1 MRAGPLRPVAG
12 RRMRVKWMRKLRSSQ
27 EGYIYLLFGICW
39 LAYST
44 SYIGRL
50 NFSAAMPDII
60 ASTGISKSVIGVVG
74 SAFFLSYCAGQLLNG
89 FIGDKVRPHVMIA
102 TGMTGSGLC
111 NLAMGFAGGV
121 GSMTVIWCL
130 NGFLQ
135 SMIWSPIV
143 RTIGE
148 WFPNDYRKKAAANI
162 QTTTAVGTLAA
173 YALTSLLLL
182 LAGWRAA
189 FFAASLLVA
198 VVGVF
203 VFFAMRGVEARHRE
217 DRDRLFAAD
226 ALAET
231 GGREKD
237 VQQGKAPF
245 FSLVISAGLLVMAVP
260 IIANGIIKD
269 GVVMWVP
276 TFVSESFGL
285 SSSLS
290 VLLTM
295 VLPVVNLSGVYLAT
309 WLNRRLRNELMTSA
323 VLFGVCLASLALM
336 AFFPDKSVWLSLAS
350 LGVTTSAMLGINTM
364 LTGVVPIYF
373 AKYGRASSVTGFL
386 NAFVYVGSGV
396 SGMGIGAVAQ
406 RFGWSVTVWAWVG
419 VVFVGLAVCLLAA
432 AKWRRYLRAE
442 NA

>member
-1 MRAGPLRPVAG
+1 M
-12 RRMRVKWMRKLRSSQ
+12 KWIRKRRSSQ
-27 EGYIYLLFGICW
+27 EGYIYLLFGVCW

-121 GSMTVIWCL
+121 GSMAVIWCL

-173 YALTSLLLL
+173 YALTSLMLL

-189 FFAASLLVA
+189 FFAASLLVTA
-198 VVGVF
+198 AGIF

-226 ALAET
+226 ALEAEKD
-231 GGREKD
+231 REKGTHFKK
-237 VQQGKAPF
+237 VSF
-245 FSLVISAGLLVMAVP
+245 FSLVISGGLLVMAVP

-285 SSSLS
+285 SSSIS

-309 WLNRRLRNELMTSA
+309 WLNKRLRNELMTSA
-323 VLFGVCLASLALM
+323 ALFGVCLASLALM
-336 AFFPDKSVWLSLAS
+336 AFFPDKSVWISLAS

-419 VVFVGLAVCLLAA
+419 TVFVGLAVCLLAA
-432 AKWRRYLRAE
+432 AKWKRYLRTE
-442 NA
+442 GD